1 MFHTQGREEMG
12 SLSTT
17 SHLHTA
23 FLKSW
28 SNHKDS
34 HVHPLFSAG
43 LPNSSYPTSLFS
55 HFLFCPSIHHLFVFN
70 HFKGNVIAAGKSPCL
85 LPSFPSPGTQFP
97 PELLGAGT
105 FPLSSAAQ
113 AVRMIYSVSP
123 LVGWPLH
130 DASLLLF
137 PPPPRLIPKET

>member
-1 MFHTQGREEMG
+1 MSSSVISESR
-12 SLSTT
+12 
-17 SHLHTA
+17 
-23 FLKSW
+23 
-28 SNHKDS
+28 DS
-34 HVHPLFSAG
+34 
-43 LPNSSYPTSLFS
+43 
-55 HFLFCPSIHHLFVFN
+55 
-70 HFKGNVIAAGKSPCL
+70 
-85 LPSFPSPGTQFP
+85 FP